1 MIRHRDSIAL
11 LILVVMVYLSPLGES
26 LSWQS
31 ELMIRSIISMCLA
44 LSALNLSRKPCALV
58 VAGCEIAALLYNMVV
73 AVGYSLDVTVID
85 RFYEAV
91 MITLFTT
98 EIAALLLGMVSDEL
112 RRVQQN
118 RQRDRY
124 FPRADQCNH
133 ILGKGLS

>member
-1 MIRHRDSIAL
+1 MIHHRGSIAIL
-11 LILVVMVYLSPLGES
+11 ALVVMVYLSPLGES

-44 LSALNLSRKPCALV
+44 LTALNLSRKPCALV
-58 VAGCEIAALLYNMVV
+58 VAGCEIAALLYNVVV

-91 MITLFTT
+91 MSTLFTT
-98 EIAALLLGMVSDEL
+98 EIAALLLGMVADEL

-124 FPRADQCNH
+124 LTRVDQRNH
-133 ILGKGLS
+133 NLGKGLS

>member
-1 MIRHRDSIAL
+1 MIHHRNSIAIL
-11 LILVVMVYLSPLGES
+11 ALVVMVYLSPLGES

-44 LSALNLSRKPCALV
+44 LTALNLSRKPCAFV
-58 VAGCEIAALLYNMVV
+58 VAGCEIAALLYNVVV

-91 MITLFTT
+91 MSTLFTT
-98 EIAALLLGMVSDEL
+98 EIAALLLGMVADEL

-124 FPRADQCNH
+124 LNRVDQRNH
-133 ILGKGLS
+133 NLGKGLS

>member
-1 MIRHRDSIAL
+1 MIRHRNSIAL
-11 LILVVMVYLSPLGES
+11 LALVVMVYLSPLGES

-31 ELMIRSIISMCLA
+31 ELMIRSVISMFLA

-73 AVGYSLDVTVID
+73 AVGYSLDVVVID

-124 FPRADQCNH
+124 FTRADQCNH
-133 ILGKGLS
+133 IMGKGLS